1 MKRVFGVSSVIGGIA
16 AVTAANTDITI
27 DHIILAGAI
36 TDLTHNS
43 DSLHPVGGVIGILTE
58 GTEGKANIEI
68 CNIMILGLQINTKN
82 MRGIALV
89 VGATH

>member
-1 MKRVFGVSSVIGGIA
+1 M
-16 AVTAANTDITI
+16 
-27 DHIILAGAI
+27 
-36 TDLTHNS
+36 
-43 DSLHPVGGVIGILTE
+43 LTE